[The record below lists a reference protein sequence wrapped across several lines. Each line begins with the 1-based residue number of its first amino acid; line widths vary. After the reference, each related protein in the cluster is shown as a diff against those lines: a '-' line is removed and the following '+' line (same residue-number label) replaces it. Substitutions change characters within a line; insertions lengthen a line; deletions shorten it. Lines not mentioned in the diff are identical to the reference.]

1 MGFERTKSNSE
12 NLNHSLLWESMRLG
26 DQQSF
31 FELYKKLYHDLSKF
45 GLRVY
50 PDVELVSDTLNQLF
64 IYIWERHAKLDHVEL
79 VESYLRTMLK
89 RKIYKALKKQQRLE
103 KAITAFGQEE
113 ALTELSYEEIIIKIQ
128 SDELMI
134 KRLKSALA
142 KLTFKQK
149 QLIQLRFYDGMSYE
163 EMAALTQLS
172 VRTAYNTIYEALKF
186 LRCELQL

>member
-1 MGFERTKSNSE
+1 MEFERTKSNSE
-12 NLNHSLLWESMRLG
+12 NLSHSLLWESMRLG
-26 DQQSF
+26 DQQAF
-31 FELYKKLYHDLSKF
+31 FELYKKLYRDLSKF
-45 GLRVY
+45 GLHVY

-64 IYIWERHAKLDHVEL
+64 IYIWERHEKLDQVEF

-103 KAITAFGQEE
+103 KAVTAFGQEG
-113 ALTELSYEEIIIKIQ
+113 ALMELSYEEIIIKIQ

-134 KRLKSALA
+134 KKLKAALD

-149 QLIQLRFYDGMSYE
+149 QLIQLRFYEGLSYE
-163 EMAALTQLS
+163 EMAARTHLS

-186 LRCELQL
+186 LRCELHI

>member
-1 MGFERTKSNSE
+1 MGFERTKSNAE
-12 NLNHSLLWESMRLG
+12 NISHSLLWEGVRLG
-26 DQQSF
+26 DKQAF
-31 FELYKKLYHDLSKF
+31 FELYKKLYRDLSKF

-50 PDVELVSDTLNQLF
+50 PDVELVSDILNQLF
-64 IYIWERHAKLDHVEL
+64 IYIWERHTKLDQVEL

-103 KAITAFGQEE
+103 KAIKIFGQEG
-113 ALTELSYEEIIIKIQ
+113 AFSELSYEEIIIRIQ

-134 KRLKSALA
+134 ERLKAALD

-149 QLIQLRFYDGMSYE
+149 QLIQLRFYDGLSYE
-163 EMAALTQLS
+163 EMATLTHLS

-186 LRCELQL
+186 LRRELHI